1 MHNKINEKK
10 AYLFIT
16 GKGHEYEKALQC
28 IEANKNI
35 PDRFEVN
42 ESGGQA
48 RDPCQTHNDSQ
59 S

>member
-28 IEANKNI
+28 VEANKNI

-42 ESGGQA
+42 ESGGQTG
-48 RDPCQTHNDSQ
+48 DPS
-59 S
+59 